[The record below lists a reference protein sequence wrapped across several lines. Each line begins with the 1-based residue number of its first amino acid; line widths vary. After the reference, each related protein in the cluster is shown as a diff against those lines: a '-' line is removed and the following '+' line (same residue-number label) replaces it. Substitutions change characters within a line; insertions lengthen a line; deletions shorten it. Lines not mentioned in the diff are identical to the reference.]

1 MNTAL
6 TCSLGMHDS
15 LRNSLPVKVSHFIS
29 ENHILDKKGP
39 SGPYRQNIEFVS
51 YWITASSGQ
60 DIRFL
65 SEHERKRVQEH
76 QYHHALNFHC
86 HRAHHFAFLHLL
98 LKLFLNFLCEKY

>member
-6 TCSLGMHDS
+6 TCSLGVHDS